1 MDATTLLE
9 ELRRSQ
15 DRLRKEV
22 LSGQAMILTEIRS
35 LHQFWK
41 DQLGAGQS
49 SPAGAADGI
58 STARSSEKFNSVNE
72 GLSKGLEDFTS
83 TMVKNI
89 EDLTSVF
96 AADIE
101 RRALAARPKREG
113 QQVRF
118 DDTPALP
125 SYSSAAGGAAM
136 EESPIPSDTTHRT
149 LASHPRAPDPAR
161 PLTQATLQADGEPRS
176 RPTGDVGKDQHV
188 G

>member
-1 MDATTLLE
+1 
-9 ELRRSQ
+9 
-15 DRLRKEV
+15 
-22 LSGQAMILTEIRS
+22 
-35 LHQFWK
+35 
-41 DQLGAGQS
+41 
-49 SPAGAADGI
+49 
-58 STARSSEKFNSVNE
+58 
-72 GLSKGLEDFTS
+72 
-83 TMVKNI
+83 MVKNI

-161 PLTQATLQADGEPRS
+161 PLTQATQATLQADGEPRL
-176 RPTGDVGKDQHV
+176 RATGDVGKDQHA